1 MRPGPAALKKE
12 ATEHYNCRMR
22 LIPPLVFALFTSACV
37 STPTVVK
44 PTLDDKLGRLLKLE
58 DERSLGDGE
67 VYGRL
72 SDPAGQLR
80 GRAALVLGR
89 IGDNS
94 AAFRLS
100 QLLEDEIPY
109 VRSMAAFSIGLLE
122 GPIGHEVRNRLV
134 GALDDEN
141 EIVRARV
148 IEALGRKG
156 GKDSAE
162 IIATSLAKSIPS
174 GSEPYNW
181 TEALDV
187 SSLRPPH
194 FDVRLGL
201 FALAKL
207 GSLRWTWNLIATQGG
222 TPRFVW
228 WPAAWASAELQ
239 EDELQSVFL
248 YYAGSP
254 DPTLRLYGARGLAS
268 LGPDRVK
275 DYVRLL
281 VYDPNEK
288 VRIEAIRAAAK
299 LNLDELVPD
308 LLKRLSEDSA
318 YVRAEVLKA
327 LGTLKDRVAV
337 DPLIDELGSES
348 GWFRRLALAALA
360 NQDPDTFWFLLS
372 GLGTDRDWRLRKT
385 LAELLGRTTGERPRT
400 LLRSM
405 LNDSDARVRA
415 SALLAMSRVAPP
427 EIASRF
433 AVQYLR
439 DDDPYTRVAAAE
451 SLAHLKIAEAAAPIE
466 QAFLVAQDN
475 EPRIRPSLLNALANL
490 DLTAAV
496 PIAERALDD
505 TEWLVRRQARAVLA
519 RADVP
524 VDPVRAQPSEHSVQN
539 FVAHARPT
547 YTPQAFLRTSKGSVE
562 LELFVADAPLT
573 VANFITL
580 ARDGFYEGLTFH
592 NVVPNG
598 FVRGGDPRGD
608 GNGGPGYAIRSEI
621 NKRPFLRGTVAMAD
635 HETDT
640 AGSQFFIT
648 HLPAPELDG
657 HFTVFGHVMR
667 GMEVIDRIQ
676 PGDVIEE
683 VLIWDGVESPHIG
696 P

>member
-1 MRPGPAALKKE
+1 
-12 ATEHYNCRMR
+12 MR
-22 LIPPLVFALFTSACV
+22 LIPPLVFALLVSACA
-37 STPTVVK
+37 STPVAVE
-44 PTLDDKLGRLLKLE
+44 PTLHDKLGRLLKLE

-72 SDPAGQLR
+72 SDPSGRLR

-89 IGDNS
+89 IGDNT

-100 QLLEDEIPY
+100 DLLEDEVPY

-122 GPIGHEVRNRLV
+122 GPIGADVRDRLV
-134 GALDDEN
+134 GALDDEH
-141 EIVRARV
+141 EIVRARA
-148 IEALGRKG
+148 IAALGRKG
-156 GKDSAE
+156 GEDSAE
-162 IIATSLAKSIPS
+162 IIATSFAKSIPT
-174 GSEPYNW
+174 GSEPYDW
-181 TEALDV
+181 AEALDD

-207 GSLRWTWNLIATQGG
+207 GSLRWSWNLIATEGG

-228 WPAAWASAELQ
+228 WPAAWAAAELQ
-239 EDELQSVFL
+239 GDELQSVFL

-268 LGPDRVK
+268 LGPDRAK

-281 VYDPNEK
+281 VYDPSEK
-288 VRIEAIRAAAK
+288 VRIEAIRASAK
-299 LNLDELVPD
+299 LSLDELVPD
-308 LLKRLSEDSA
+308 LLKQLSGDTA

-327 LGTLKDRVAV
+327 LGRLKDRAAV
-337 DPLIDELGSES
+337 EPLIDELGSES

-360 NQDPDTFWFLLS
+360 NQDPDTFWVLLS
-372 GLGTDRDWRLRKT
+372 GLGTDRDWRLRQT
-385 LAELLGRTTGERPRT
+385 LAELLGRTTGERPT
-400 LLRSM
+400 ILLRSM
-405 LNDSDARVRA
+405 LDDSDPRVRA
-415 SALLAMSRVAPP
+415 SVLHAMSRVAP
-427 EIASRF
+427 EAASRF
-433 AVQYLR
+433 AVQYLK
-439 DDDPYTRVAAAE
+439 DDDPYARVAAAE
-451 SLAHLKIAEAAAPIE
+451 SLAHLKAAKAAAPIE
-466 QAFLVAQDN
+466 QAFLVD
-475 EPRIRPSLLNALANL
+475 EDEDPRIRPSLLDALANL

-496 PIAERALDD
+496 PVAERALDD
-505 TEWLVRRQARAVLA
+505 AEWLVRRQARAVLT
-519 RADVP
+519 RAGVP
-524 VDPVRAQPSEHSVQN
+524 VDPVRARPSEHGIQT
-539 FVAHARPT
+539 FVAHANPT

-573 VANFITL
+573 VANFIAL

-592 NVVPNG
+592 SVVPNG

-635 HETDT
+635 HGTDT
-640 AGSQFFIT
+640 AGSQFFVT

-657 HFTVFGHVMR
+657 HFTVFGQVMR
-667 GMEVIDRIQ
+667 GMEVIDRVE

-683 VLIWDGVESPHIG
+683 VIIWDGVKSPYTG

>member
-1 MRPGPAALKKE
+1 
-12 ATEHYNCRMR
+12 MR
-22 LIPPLVFALFTSACV
+22 LIPPLVFALLASACA
-37 STPTVVK
+37 STPVAVE

-72 SDPAGQLR
+72 SDPAGRLR

-89 IGDNS
+89 IGDNA

-100 QLLEDEIPY
+100 KLLEDETPY

-122 GPIGHEVRNRLV
+122 GPIGDDVRDRLV

-141 EIVRARV
+141 EIVRARAL
-148 IEALGRKG
+148 EALSRKG
-156 GKDSAE
+156 GEGSAE
-162 IIATSLAKSIPS
+162 IIATSLAKSIPT

-181 TEALDV
+181 AEALDD
-187 SSLRPPH
+187 SSLRPPR

-201 FALAKL
+201 IALARL
-207 GSLRWTWNLIATQGG
+207 GSLRWSWNLIATEGG

-228 WPAAWASAELQ
+228 WPAAWAAAELRG
-239 EDELQSVFL
+239 DELQSVFL

-268 LGPDRVK
+268 LGPDRAK

-288 VRIEAIRAAAK
+288 VRIEAIRASAK
-299 LNLDELVPD
+299 LSLDELIPD
-308 LLKRLSEDSA
+308 LLKRLSGDTA

-327 LGTLKDRVAV
+327 LGRLKDRAAV
-337 DPLIDELGSES
+337 DPLIDELGSEN

-372 GLGTDRDWRLRKT
+372 GLGTDRDWRLRQT
-385 LAELLGRTTGERPRT
+385 LAELLGRTTGERSTT

-405 LNDSDARVRA
+405 LDDSDPRVRA
-415 SALLAMSRVAPP
+415 SVLHAMSRVAP
-427 EIASRF
+427 EVASRF
-433 AVQYLR
+433 AIQYLK
-439 DDDPYTRVAAAE
+439 DDDPYARVAAAE
-451 SLAHLKIAEAAAPIE
+451 SLAHLKAAEAAAPIE
-466 QAFLVAQDN
+466 QAFLVAEDDD
-475 EPRIRPSLLNALANL
+475 PRIRPSLLNALASL
-490 DLTAAV
+490 DLMAAV
-496 PIAERALDD
+496 PVAERALDD
-505 TEWLVRRQARAVLA
+505 AEWLVRRQARAVLT
-519 RADVP
+519 RAGVSV
-524 VDPVRAQPSEHSVQN
+524 VDPVRARPSEHGVQT
-539 FVAHARPT
+539 FVAHASPT

-573 VANFITL
+573 VANFIAL
-580 ARDGFYEGLTFH
+580 ARDGFYKGVAFH
-592 NVVPNG
+592 SVVPNG

-621 NKRPFLRGTVAMAD
+621 NERPFLRGTVAMAD
-635 HETDT
+635 HGADT
-640 AGSQFFIT
+640 AGSQFFVT

-657 HFTVFGHVMR
+657 HFTVFGQVMR
-667 GMEVIDRIQ
+667 GMEVIDSIE

-683 VLIWDGVESPHIG
+683 VIIWDGVKSPYTG